1 MYKNVELRKLPADA
15 LCKVVNILE
24 INNDWKK
31 VMSIIPK
38 NLHSED
44 FEPKYNNEQVRMIE
58 EHAKSTNQ
66 KCSEILMDEWGTSGR
81 VRPTL
86 GILKEILVKAQI
98 FRAADEIAR
107 ILNES
112 LPVRP
117 DYGPGKPVSLNV
129 TEILNDVSA
138 EQRLNDMTTA
148 VKSNSNPLCNGS
160 TRQMKSASDMIK
172 FSHSSTY
179 KMPPETV
186 HQSFGNKTT
195 AQMKSADDLI
205 VFSKVQPAEES
216 MNLPDLSAMLANAR
230 STHQQSTTPTI
241 DSTDSR
247 TLKSISTQSNANIGM
262 HYPETYQTSFP
273 NINISTGI
281 DSAILQDTNLIH
293 FDYGTLDD
301 ITGNFSESLIV
312 DPKCGLKGR
321 IGSGGFGDVFVG
333 KDSTYGMLAVKK
345 AHSHLAIHRR
355 PEIAMRI
362 FNAEVKYLSQFRH
375 NNIVPIW
382 GFSMNGP
389 VPCIVCEY
397 IDGGSLQQ
405 NIEAKHISDEIQRIN
420 IMIGTAEGLKYLH
433 TSDKPLQNK
442 GGNTIL
448 NGVGESDSQNSTKHF
463 VHGDVKTANIL
474 LTRDCVPKLCDFGL
488 AKQYDSTFVTTYPM
502 GTSAY
507 MAPEG
512 LHGTITQKIDIFS
525 FGIVLLELLTGLK
538 PIVENNGE
546 NLNIKHYVE
555 ENSVNNDITPL
566 LDRSVNIWVKA
577 DDVYNLARMCLEHN
591 RKSRPTIVEVCDI
604 LNKMKNE

>member
-15 LCKVVNILE
+15 LCNVVNILE

-38 NLHSED
+38 SLQSEE
-44 FEPKYNNEQVRMIE
+44 FEPKYNNEQMRMIE
-58 EHAKSTNQ
+58 EHAKATNQ
-66 KCSEILMDEWGTSGR
+66 KCTEILMDEWSTSGR

-86 GILKEILVKAQI
+86 STLKEILIKAQI

-117 DYGPGKPVSLNV
+117 NYGPAVPVPINV
-129 TEILNDVSA
+129 TEILNEVSA

-148 VKSNSNPLCNGS
+148 VKNSDPLCNGS
-160 TRQMKSASDMIK
+160 TRQMKSVSDMIK
-172 FSHSSTY
+172 FPRSSKEITA
-179 KMPPETV
+179 ET
-186 HQSFGNKTT
+186 QQRSFGNKTT
-195 AQMKSADDLI
+195 VEMKSASDLME
-205 VFSKVQPAEES
+205 FPKDEYTQES
-216 MNLPDLSAMLANAR
+216 MNLPDFEAMLRNAR
-230 STHQQSTTPTI
+230 NSQQSTTSTSTI
-241 DSTDSR
+241 ESSDTSSKLTN
-247 TLKSISTQSNANIGM
+247 LQSNANVAT
-262 HYPETYQTSFP
+262 HYPEAYQTSFP
-273 NINISTGI
+273 NINITTGI

-293 FDYGTLDD
+293 FDYGALEY
-301 ITGNFSESLIV
+301 ITGNFSDLLINNPI
-312 DPKCGLKGR
+312 DGLKGR

-333 KDSTYGMLAVKK
+333 KDSNYGMLAVKK

-382 GFSMNGP
+382 GYSMNGP
-389 VPCIVCEY
+389 APCIVCEY

-405 NIEAKHISDEIQRIN
+405 NIEAKIIADEIQRIN

-433 TSDKPLQNK
+433 TSDKPLQSK
-442 GGNTIL
+442 GSSIL
-448 NGVGESDSQNSTKHF
+448 DVVGETDSQNSTKHF

-474 LTRDCVPKLCDFGL
+474 LTRDCIPKLCDFGL

-512 LHGTITQKIDIFS
+512 IHGTITQKIDIFS
-525 FGIVLLELLTGLK
+525 FGIVILELLTGLK
-538 PIVENNGE
+538 PIVENDGE
-546 NLNIKHYVE
+546 IINIKHYVE
-555 ENSVNNDITPL
+555 ENSVNDDLTPL
-566 LDRSVNIWVKA
+566 LDNIVNIWVKA
-577 DDVYNLARMCLEHN
+577 DHIYNLAKMCLEHN
-591 RKSRPTIVEVCDI
+591 RKSRPSIVEVCDI
-604 LNKMKNE
+604 LYKIKNE